1 MMMRIFLLTI
11 GLGGKIAGLLAG
23 IATVPKDMISDQ
35 EAILGIYSPVF
46 NVYLLIAS
54 ICTVIA
60 LLFVPYIKKKM
71 V

>member
-11 GLGGKIAGLLAG
+11 DLGGKIAGLLAR
-23 IATVPKDMISDQ
+23 IITVPKDMISDQ
-35 EAILGIYSPVF
+35 EAILGIYSPAF

-60 LLFVPYIKKKM
+60 LLLSHI
-71 V
+71 

>member
-1 MMMRIFLLTI
+1 MMRIFLLTI
-11 GLGGKIAGLLAG
+11 GLGGKIAGLLAEV
-23 IATVPKDMISDQ
+23 ATVPKDMISDQ